1 MLLVGL
7 TGGIGSGKSSV
18 SRVFAELGA
27 HVLDADRLAR
37 EMLLPGSEAL
47 EEVTS
52 ALGRD
57 LLTGEGALDR
67 ARLADRVFADDEA
80 RSTLEAIL
88 HPRINAL
95 ARSRAEA
102 LGEQF
107 PEAVVLYDAALLLES
122 GAQEM
127 VDRVAVVDVDPEV
140 QVQRAV
146 ARGDR
151 EAEQVRAIMDAQWP
165 RERRLR
171 YADDRIDNNGP
182 WAETERQVRELMER
196 YRGLAAR
203 GGPRR

>member
-18 SRVFAELGA
+18 SRAFGELGA
-27 HVLDADRLAR
+27 HVLDADELAR
-37 EMLLPGSEAL
+37 EVLAPGSGAL
-47 EEVTS
+47 DEVVA

-57 LLTGEGALDR
+57 LLTAEGQLDR
-67 ARLADRVFADDEA
+67 ARLAERVFSDDEA

-95 ARSRAEA
+95 AHSRAQA
-102 LGEQF
+102 LGERF
-107 PEAVVLYDAALLLES
+107 PGAVVLYDAALLLES
-122 GAQEM
+122 GARDM

-151 EAEQVRAIMDAQWP
+151 DAEQVRAIMAAQWP

-182 WAETERQVRELMER
+182 WAETEGQVRELMER
-196 YRGLAAR
+196 YRRLAAQEGR
-203 GGPRR
+203 GR

>member
-18 SRVFAELGA
+18 SRAFAELGA

-140 QVQRAV
+140 QVQRAI

-151 EAEQVRAIMDAQWP
+151 DAEQVRAIMDAQWP